1 MVRIGGWPFLAKSR
15 IPGGVKNRL
24 HQGRFGNYQPI
35 LKPVPGS
42 SLNLDFNVRGKA
54 IMGRTKISTAG
65 KASVIA
71 DPPQI
76 NAVVSQRV
84 KQAARP

>member
-1 MVRIGGWPFLAKSR
+1 MPSGI
-15 IPGGVKNRL
+15 KNRL
-24 HQGRFGNYQPI
+24 HQGRFGNHQPI

-42 SLNLDFNVRGKA
+42 FPDQDFNVCRKA
-54 IMGRTKISTAG
+54 IMGRTKIRTAG
-65 KASVIA
+65 KSPVIA
-71 DPPQI
+71 DPPQV